1 MNRILRN
8 RSIMILWISRA
19 LSRFGDAIESLA
31 LMYLVYELTGSG
43 LAMGT
48 VMLFSGIP
56 NIVIG
61 PIAGV
66 IVDRYNKKAIMFIC
80 ELVRAVA
87 LILIP
92 VFMYFNI
99 ISLWHIYI
107 LASVASIAESF
118 YEPCYGVASIQIT
131 PKEDLPLVNSLTTT
145 TNSIMRSIGYAL
157 AGVIMVA
164 LNKEILFIIDA
175 VTFFISAIAAL
186 IISLPKV
193 ENKNITNPKEIL
205 FDLRDAGKYIASNKH
220 ITIML
225 VVIFVINCGII
236 PLTSFLPIFSDVH
249 LSLGE
254 TWSGY
259 FMTTF
264 SIGTI
269 LGAIIYPMLV
279 KKNLK
284 LRSAYLYSFTIMGIW
299 VLLVCIFNNR
309 YIALT
314 MFLLVGII
322 GSIIMMWASTDIQKT
337 CDVSYYGRVGALSST
352 VILASSPIMSSICGW
367 AIDFISIV
375 NVFIITGVVFLL
387 CGLVIYKLI
396 SNNVNSNSYK
406 QNINNVG

>member
-1 MNRILRN
+1 
-8 RSIMILWISRA
+8 MILWISRA

-118 YEPCYGVASIQIT
+118 YEPCYGVASIQVT
-131 PKEDLPLVNSLTTT
+131 PKEDLPLLNSLTTT
-145 TNSIMRSIGYAL
+145 TNSIMRSIGYAV

-164 LNKEILFIIDA
+164 LNKEILFVIDA
-175 VTFFISAIAAL
+175 ITFFISAIAAL

-205 FDLRDAGKYIASNKH
+205 FDLRDAGKYIASNKN

-225 VVIFVINCGII
+225 IVIFIINCGVI

-254 TWSGY
+254 AWSGY

-264 SIGTI
+264 SIGTVF
-269 LGAIIYPMLV
+269 GAVIYPMLA

-284 LRSAYLYSFTIMGIW
+284 LRSAYLYGFTIMGIW
-299 VLLVCIFNNR
+299 VLLVCLFNHR

-337 CDVSYYGRVGALSST
+337 CDVSYYGRVGALLST

-367 AIDFISIV
+367 AIDSISIV

-387 CGLVIYKLI
+387 CGLVIYKLF
-396 SNNVNSNSYK
+396 SNSDKSNSYE

>member
-1 MNRILRN
+1 MD
-8 RSIMILWISRA
+8 SRA

-205 FDLRDAGKYIASNKH
+205 FDLRYAGKYIASNKH

-225 VVIFVINCGII
+225 IVIFIINCGII

-254 TWSGY
+254 AWSGY

-264 SIGTI
+264 SIGTV
-269 LGAIIYPMLV
+269 LGAVIYPMLA

-284 LRSAYLYSFTIMGIW
+284 LRSAYLYGFTIMGIW
-299 VLLVCIFNNR
+299 VLLVCLFNHR
-309 YIALT
+309 YIALA
-314 MFLLVGII
+314 MFLL
-322 GSIIMMWASTDIQKT
+322 
-337 CDVSYYGRVGALSST
+337 
-352 VILASSPIMSSICGW
+352 
-367 AIDFISIV
+367 
-375 NVFIITGVVFLL
+375 
-387 CGLVIYKLI
+387 LVL
-396 SNNVNSNSYK
+396 
-406 QNINNVG
+406 

>member
-118 YEPCYGVASIQIT
+118 YEPCYGVASIQVT
-131 PKEDLPLVNSLTTT
+131 PKEDLPLLNSLTTT
-145 TNSIMRSIGYAL
+145 TNSIMRSIGYAV

-164 LNKEILFIIDA
+164 LNKEILFVIDA
-175 VTFFISAIAAL
+175 ITFFISAIAAL

-205 FDLRDAGKYIASNKH
+205 FDLRDAGKYIASNKN

-225 VVIFVINCGII
+225 IVIFIINCGVI

-254 TWSGY
+254 AWSGY

-264 SIGTI
+264 SIGTV
-269 LGAIIYPMLV
+269 LGAVIYPMLA

-284 LRSAYLYSFTIMGIW
+284 LRSAYLYGFTIMGIW
-299 VLLVCIFNNR
+299 VLLVCLFNHR
-309 YIALT
+309 YIALA

-337 CDVSYYGRVGALSST
+337 CDVSYYGRVGALLST

-367 AIDFISIV
+367 AIDSISIV

-387 CGLVIYKLI
+387 CGLVIYKLF
-396 SNNVNSNSYK
+396 SNSDKSNSYE

>member
-1 MNRILRN
+1 MD
-8 RSIMILWISRA
+8 SRA

-56 NIVIG
+56 NIVIE

-299 VLLVCIFNNR
+299 VLLVCLFNHR
-309 YIALT
+309 YIALA

-367 AIDFISIV
+367 AIDSISIV

-387 CGLVIYKLI
+387 CGLVIYKLF
-396 SNNVNSNSYK
+396 SNSDKSNSYE

>member
-1 MNRILRN
+1 MD
-8 RSIMILWISRA
+8 SRA

-31 LMYLVYELTGSG
+31 LMYLVYELTWFG

-205 FDLRDAGKYIASNKH
+205 FDLRYAGKYIASNKH

-225 VVIFVINCGII
+225 IVIFIINCGII

-254 TWSGY
+254 AWSGY

-269 LGAIIYPMLV
+269 LGAVIYPMLV

-299 VLLVCIFNNR
+299 VLLVCLFNHR
-309 YIALT
+309 YIALA
-314 MFLLVGII
+314 MFLL
-322 GSIIMMWASTDIQKT
+322 
-337 CDVSYYGRVGALSST
+337 
-352 VILASSPIMSSICGW
+352 
-367 AIDFISIV
+367 
-375 NVFIITGVVFLL
+375 
-387 CGLVIYKLI
+387 LVL
-396 SNNVNSNSYK
+396 
-406 QNINNVG
+406 